1 MTGPEV
7 AESEKK
13 PVINLV
19 PAILT
24 GTAALLA
31 ALTTVYVNVRNDI
44 KTAPQPAVTT
54 VTTTVAEPEPAA
66 EPVLPLDLR
75 LQLQRIAVHEDGAV
89 GTADW
94 RFTVEADGQPLFALQ
109 QDSMNSQGGRNV
121 VVVSEDREAS
131 AALQLAPGQQ
141 VEIVVR
147 GWRSGWLKRGSEPLA
162 VGSAV
167 LSGEGPMD
175 PLRVEATR
183 RDDGAFTFYFSAPR
197 VRD

>member
-1 MTGPEV
+1 V

-31 ALTTVYVNVRNDI
+31 ALTTVYVNVRNDL
-44 KTAPQPAVTT
+44 KSDPQP
-54 VTTTVAEPEPAA
+54 VAQVVAAQPPAPA
-66 EPVLPLDLR
+66 PAPEPVLPVDLR

-109 QDSMNSQGGRNV
+109 EDSMTSQGGRNV
-121 VVVSEDREAS
+121 VVVSEDRDTS
-131 AALQLAPGQQ
+131 AVLQLAPGQAA
-141 VEIVVR
+141 EITVR
-147 GWRSGWLKRGSEPLA
+147 GWRGRWLKPGGDPVA
-162 VGSAV
+162 MGTGI
-167 LSGEGPMD
+167 LSGEGRLTPV
-175 PLRVEATR
+175 RVEAA
-183 RDDGAFTFYFSAPR
+183 DPGKGSFTFYFSAPR